1 MTTKHVKARAVVL
14 GALIALGAAGCASH
28 EPAHY
33 AGTKQER
40 SASQAVSDSTLSARI
55 KTAFAADDV
64 VKARDIKVDVMRG
77 VVTLTGTVTSA
88 AERSKAISIA
98 RNTTGVV
105 EVKDNMRLAG

>member
-1 MTTKHVKARAVVL
+1 MTTKQLNTRAIVL
-14 GALIALGAAGCASH
+14 GALIALGAAGCAN
-28 EPAHY
+28 EPKHY

-40 SASQAVSDSTLSARI
+40 SATQAVSDSTLSARI

-64 VKARDIKVDVMRG
+64 VKARDIKVDVNRG
-77 VVTLTGTVTSA
+77 VVTLNGTVNSA

-105 EVKDNMRLAG
+105 EVKDNIKVAG